1 MRRTLA
7 AFALIALPTAALAQ
21 PLADDGHSDW
31 AIYHAPD
38 APPSV
43 QLAARE
49 IQRVVL
55 ASTGAGLPI
64 VDVPVAPMICLGDNE
79 AAHAAGV
86 SAEGLPRDGFRLRTV
101 DGSLYI
107 CGREFPDDR
116 PEWIG
121 WTSRGTLYGACE
133 FLERVVGARWL
144 MPGEVGED
152 IPAHA
157 TLAVPDLDIEQ
168 APDFEIRVLQDVREE
183 LPEWF
188 EDRELVRRWF
198 DTQKLP
204 CKQFDGWAL
213 SWGHSWNDYITE
225 ETLAE
230 HPEWRAIPANM
241 TERWVP
247 ARHSAVKY
255 CTTNP
260 EMIQA
265 FAQGVM
271 ARLEENPRR
280 ISASI
285 SPSDGGAFCTCE
297 DCAPYIDDDPHGW
310 PSYSRLIL
318 KFYNDIANIV
328 CARYPDRQLPGYV
341 YYNYMY
347 PPAETI
353 RMHPNV
359 WLVFY
364 GLRYYGWGL
373 AKPTYAAEFR
383 DVVEGWRRFT
393 PNMVYGSYTV
403 WMRSFNGAIIP
414 PPRAILK
421 MELPIAHEAG
431 YRGASMVGI
440 AAWGY
445 GAPINYVFA
454 RQMWDADLDV
464 DATLDEWMQR
474 AYGPGWESMRDL
486 YALVEQALTRW
497 KEAETIEYRGYQYE
511 MNYELIDAV
520 HRPIFEEMERLYL
533 DALARAETDAQ
544 RARLEM
550 FGDNLVKLHHDMRE
564 AGMIEGGEDSYFHRD
579 DAAYEAWLEGQ
590 RNSIAI
596 DPRRYPIWH
605 GEWSG

>member
-1 MRRTLA
+1 MTRTLA
-7 AFALIALPTAALAQ
+7 VLALVTLPALALAQ
-21 PLADDGHSDW
+21 PLADGGRSAW
-31 AIYHAPD
+31 VIYRAPD

-43 QLAARE
+43 QLAATE
-49 IQRVVL
+49 LQRVL
-55 ASTGAGLPI
+55 RISTGAELPI
-64 VDVPVAPMICLGDNE
+64 VDEPAQPMICLGDNE
-79 AAHAAGV
+79 ASRAVGL
-86 SAEGLPRDGFRLRTV
+86 SAEDLPRDGFRIRTV
-101 DGSLYI
+101 GGSLYI
-107 CGREFPDDR
+107 CGREFPGDQVQ
-116 PEWIG
+116 WIG
-121 WTSRGTLYGACE
+121 WTSRGTLYGAYD

-152 IPAHA
+152 IPTHA
-157 TLAVPDLDIEQ
+157 TLTLTELDLEE

-188 EDRELVRRWF
+188 EDRELVRKWMH
-198 DTQKLP
+198 TQKLP
-204 CKQFDGWAL
+204 CKQFDGYAL
-213 SWGHSWNDYITE
+213 GWGHSWDDYITE

-230 HPEWRAIPANM
+230 HPEWRAIPAGL
-241 TERWVP
+241 TQRWIP

-260 EMIQA
+260 EMLQA

-271 ARLEENPRR
+271 RRLEGSPDR
-280 ISASI
+280 ISAAI

-297 DCAPYIDDDPHGW
+297 DCTPLIDQDPHGS
-310 PSYSRLIL
+310 PSHSRAIL

-328 CARYPDRQLPGYV
+328 CAQYPERQLPGYV

-347 PPAETI
+347 PPAETVQ
-353 RMHPNV
+353 MHPNV

-403 WMRSFNGAIIP
+403 WLRSFNGAVIP

-421 MELPIAHEAG
+421 MELPVSHEAG
-431 YRGASMVGI
+431 YRGATMVGI

-445 GAPINYVFA
+445 GAPTNYLFA
-454 RQMWDADLDV
+454 RQMWDAEIDV

-474 AYGPGWESMRDL
+474 AYGPGWESMRAL
-486 YALVEQALTRW
+486 YRLVEEQLTAW
-497 KEAETIEYRGYQYE
+497 KEAETIEYHGYQYE
-511 MNYELIDAV
+511 ANYELIDAV
-520 HRPIFEEMERLYL
+520 HRPIFADMERLYL
-533 DALARAETDAQ
+533 AALAQAQTDQQ
-544 RARLEM
+544 RARLVM
-550 FGDNLVKLHHDMRE
+550 FADNLIKLHHDMRE
-564 AGMIEGGEDSYFHRD
+564 VGMLEGGEDSVFYRS
-579 DAAYEAWLEGQ
+579 DADYETWLEGQ
-590 RNSIAI
+590 RNSIGI